1 MKCAELQRHFDEY
14 LDQEC
19 APEIRELIDEHL
31 TGCADCRAEMAS
43 RKAFHAAF
51 AGWVEEELPCDFNAV
66 FSERL
71 AEEERRQ
78 PRRKP
83 LYRRAWAKGVALAA
97 CLLLVV
103 GVIGSMPGLFGVQG
117 TDAAAMESGAAPE
130 PAASRMA
137 NQMVTDTDIVYSKT
151 AEAETTE
158 EAPAE
163 EMAVE
168 ESTSSY
174 DAGEGAALPAVEPDS
189 AVMERKIIKDWYISL
204 EIMDYDVAFAALE
217 ELATRYGGYV
227 VSADS
232 YQSADSEYRDG
243 WISLRVN
250 AEQAEAAVAEIATL
264 GVVES
269 SSYSTSDVTSEY
281 YDIEARLSQ
290 YQAQEERLLEM
301 YDAAETVSDLV
312 TIETELV
319 RVQSEIESMEGRLRY
334 YDQLTALSLIEISLY
349 TPNPYTQ
356 TVEPQGWAGFVQ
368 NLREHFL
375 RGINNLLDFVAN
387 LVYFL
392 VSALPVLIILAVVIV
407 VIVVLIRHRRHR
419 RP

>member
-1 MKCAELQRHFDEY
+1 
-14 LDQEC
+14 
-19 APEIRELIDEHL
+19 
-31 TGCADCRAEMAS
+31 
-43 RKAFHAAF
+43 
-51 AGWVEEELPCDFNAV
+51 
-66 FSERL
+66 
-71 AEEERRQ
+71 
-78 PRRKP
+78 
-83 LYRRAWAKGVALAA
+83 
-97 CLLLVV
+97 
-103 GVIGSMPGLFGVQG
+103 
-117 TDAAAMESGAAPE
+117 
-130 PAASRMA
+130 
-137 NQMVTDTDIVYSKT
+137 
-151 AEAETTE
+151 
-158 EAPAE
+158 
-163 EMAVE
+163 
-168 ESTSSY
+168 
-174 DAGEGAALPAVEPDS
+174 
-189 AVMERKIIKDWYISL
+189 MERKIIKDWYISL
-204 EIMDYDVAFAALE
+204 EIMDYDVVFAALE